1 MSSQSL
7 TDSRDLWWSDI
18 ESKFL
23 DLQLRELSSQR
34 RRIGRGPCSEGHGQD
49 GVHMQSFSRSI
60 SVLLF
65 LSLQE
70 ASDSTCLSPVAPVD
84 LTRLPRCYRGRPS
97 QGRPCLTVLVDLP
110 DVVIPHTKLCCS
122 QNTSSPRSHH
132 DCSKNACVQPSVQG
146 ESRAMIT
153 QRTLAITLG

>member
-7 TDSRDLWWSDI
+7 TGSRGSWWSDI

-23 DLQLRELSSQR
+23 DLQLRERSSQR
-34 RRIGRGPCSEGHGQD
+34 RRTGRGPCSEEHGQD
-49 GVHMQSFSRSI
+49 GVHMQSLSCSV

-84 LTRLPRCYRGRPS
+84 LTCLPRCYQGRPS
-97 QGRPCLTVLVDLP
+97 QGRPCLTVPVDLP
-110 DVVIPHTKLCCS
+110 DVVIPHTELCCS